1 MKLEGNHQIHLA
13 DFWIWV
19 SERYKVDVT
28 NAGDIEFTLNEDSE
42 PHTIKITNQDGSP
55 LVEISFERFWAY
67 VDHHSEIFGGRT
79 NDHAKLSYGVPR
91 FDREAGVIDI
101 TVSVNTEPSP
111 ESPPQAAR
119 EWEDFRLRKLGQEV
133 DSNYFRTL
141 VTYEVLSRGAPFTG
155 SAEDLAE
162 QIVDGDCS
170 GIQKTIITQR
180 VSPKEMV
187 RLLEAQGS
195 DGDFLVSEEDLDDEA
210 PELETRRVARP

>member
-28 NAGDIEFTLNEDSE
+28 NAGDVEFTLNEDSE
-42 PHTIKITNQDGSP
+42 PHAIKIVNQDGSP

-67 VDHHSEIFGGRT
+67 VDHHSEIFSGRT
-79 NDHAKLSYGVPR
+79 NDYAKLSYGVPR
-91 FDREAGVIDI
+91 FDRDAGVIDI
-101 TVSVNTEPSP
+101 TVSVNTELSP
-111 ESPPQAAR
+111 ESPSQAAR

-155 SAEDLAE
+155 SAKDLAE

-195 DGDFLVSEEDLDDEA
+195 DGDFLVSEEDLDDGG
-210 PELETRRVARP
+210 PELETRRAARP